1 MGMIWAVN
9 TAGGY
14 AYSDNLSREL
24 RTAMQPASKWQ
35 QLCDA
40 KDAAH
45 QGLGKGDT
53 FHWNVYDNVNQSA
66 AIGGAGLREDEV
78 MPEGDVTI
86 TQGTLTI
93 GEYGLGVPYSGKLD
107 DLSEQPVREII
118 RKSLKDHAVKSMDYA
133 AHTEFAKAPLRV
145 VPTAGTNTSAVTLT
159 TNGTAT
165 LTNNLAMG
173 KEHVKS
179 IVDVMKERNIPAY
192 GSGDYYAVGWP
203 TTFRTFKNNLEGIH
217 QYVETGLSKIMNGE
231 VGRYE
236 GTRFIEQT
244 NVTKGTGS
252 TADAAWTNGLSDW
265 VMFMGED
272 TVAEA
277 IAVPPEIRGK
287 IPTDYGRSK
296 GVAWYAISGFG
307 LVHTTSN
314 PDQGRIVMWDS
325 AA

>member
-1 MGMIWAVN
+1 MSGMIWAVN

-24 RTAMQPASKWQ
+24 RTDMQPASKWQ

-53 FHWNVYDNVNQSA
+53 FHWNVYGDVSQSGA
-66 AIGGAGLREDEV
+66 TGGAGLSEQEV
-78 MPEGDVTI
+78 MPEDDIVI

-93 GEYGLGVPYSGKLD
+93 GEFGLSVPYSGKLD

-118 RKSLKDHAVKSMDYA
+118 RKVLKNHAVKSLDYA

-165 LTNNLAMG
+165 LTNALAMG

-179 IVDVMKERNIPAY
+179 IVDLMKERNIPAY

-203 TTFRTFKNNLEGIH
+203 TTFRTFKNNLESIH

-231 VGRYE
+231 IGRYE

-244 NVTKGTGS
+244 NVAKGVGSTKGS
-252 TADAAWTNGLSDW
+252 AWTAGSDW
-265 VMFMGED
+265 VMFLGED

-307 LVHTTSN
+307 LVHTASDA
-314 PDQGRIVMWDS
+314 DQARIIMWDS
-325 AA
+325 AD